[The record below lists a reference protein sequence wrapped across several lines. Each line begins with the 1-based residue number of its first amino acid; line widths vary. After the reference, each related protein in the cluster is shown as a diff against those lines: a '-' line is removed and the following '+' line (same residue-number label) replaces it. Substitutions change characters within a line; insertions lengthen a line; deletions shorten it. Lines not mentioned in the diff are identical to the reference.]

1 VETVQSQQN
10 YYHGCGD
17 PIEAVGCPTESL
29 GYANSTLDISGINQ
43 LIPNIPFLLVCALL
57 IHSVCISFVLICA
70 LLYK

>member
-43 LIPNIPFLLVCALL
+43 LIPHIPFLLVCALL
-57 IHSVCISFVLICA
+57 FIQSVY
-70 LLYK
+70 LLF

>member
-10 YYHGCGD
+10 YYHGSGD

-43 LIPNIPFLLVCALL
+43 LILALTL
-57 IHSVCISFVLICA
+57 TKKLNHF
-70 LLYK
+70 